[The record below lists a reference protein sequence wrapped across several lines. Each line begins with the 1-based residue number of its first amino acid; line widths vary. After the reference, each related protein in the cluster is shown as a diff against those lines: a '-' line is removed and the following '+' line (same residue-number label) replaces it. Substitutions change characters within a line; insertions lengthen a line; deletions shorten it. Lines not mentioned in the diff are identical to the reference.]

1 MTITQERFIEQFA
14 RQLIDKGFIRVNFR
28 HAVVLEKRIT
38 ISEGMDCNV
47 HVSWLPKS
55 WPVVRV
61 QIRIGSILLPYDAT
75 VGLLMDY
82 AGGVDDLL
90 AQLIRNATEDFADII
105 QLVKKTT
112 EGFADIIIK
121 QL

>member
-1 MTITQERFIEQFA
+1 MTITQERFLEQFA
-14 RQLIDKGFIRVNFR
+14 QRLVDKGFIRKNFHR
-28 HAVVLEKRIT
+28 AVVLEKCT
-38 ISEGMDCNV
+38 AISEGMYCNV

-55 WPVVRV
+55 WPVVKV
-61 QIRIGSILLPYDAT
+61 QIRIGSILLPYDVT

-82 AGGVDDLL
+82 KGGPDEIL
-90 AQLIRNATEDFADII
+90 AQLVR
-105 QLVKKTT
+105 KTT

>member
-1 MTITQERFIEQFA
+1 MTITQERFLEQFA
-14 RQLIDKGFIRVNFR
+14 LRLVDKGFIRVNFR
-28 HAVVLEKRIT
+28 RAVVLEKRIT

-55 WPVVRV
+55 WPVVKV
-61 QIRIGSILLPYDAT
+61 QIRIGSILLPYDVT

-82 AGGVDDLL
+82 KGGLDEII
-90 AQLIRNATEDFADII
+90 AQIVRKATEG
-105 QLVKKTT
+105 L
-112 EGFADIIIK
+112 ADIIIK

>member
-1 MTITQERFIEQFA
+1 MTITQERFLEQFA
-14 RQLIDKGFIRVNFR
+14 RQLVDKGFIRINFR
-28 HAVVLEKRIT
+28 RAVVLENRVT

-47 HVSWLPKS
+47 HLSWLPKS
-55 WPVVRV
+55 WPVVKV
-61 QIRIGSILLPYDAT
+61 QIRIGSILLPYDVT

-82 AGGVDDLL
+82 AGGDDLL
-90 AQLIRNATEDFADII
+90 AQLVRKA
-105 QLVKKTT
+105 T

>member
-1 MTITQERFIEQFA
+1 MTITQERFLEQFA
-14 RQLIDKGFIRVNFR
+14 LRLVDKGFIRVNFR
-28 HAVVLEKRIT
+28 RAVVLEKRST

-55 WPVVRV
+55 WPVVKV
-61 QIRIGSILLPYDAT
+61 QIRIGSILLPYDVT

-82 AGGVDDLL
+82 KGGPDEIL
-90 AQLIRNATEDFADII
+90 AQLVRN
-105 QLVKKTT
+105 TT

>member
-1 MTITQERFIEQFA
+1 MTITQERFLEQFA
-14 RQLIDKGFIRVNFR
+14 QRLVDKGFIRKNFR
-28 HAVVLEKRIT
+28 HAVVLEKRVT

-47 HVSWLPKS
+47 HLSWLPKS
-55 WPVVRV
+55 WPVVKV
-61 QIRIGSILLPYDAT
+61 QIRIGSILLPYDTT

-82 AGGVDDLL
+82 AGGIDDLL
-90 AQLIRNATEDFADII
+90 AHLIRKA
-105 QLVKKTT
+105 T

>member
-1 MTITQERFIEQFA
+1 MTITQERFLEQFA
-14 RQLIDKGFIRVNFR
+14 QRFVDKGFIRKNFR
-28 HAVVLEKRIT
+28 HVVVLEKRVT
-38 ISEGMDCNV
+38 ISESMDCSV

-61 QIRIGSILLPYDAT
+61 QIRIGSILLPYDVT

-82 AGGVDDLL
+82 KGGPDEIL
-90 AQLIRNATEDFADII
+90 AQLVR
-105 QLVKKTT
+105 KTT

>member
-1 MTITQERFIEQFA
+1 MTIIQERFLEQFA
-14 RQLIDKGFIRVNFR
+14 QRLVDKGFIRVNFR
-28 HAVVLEKRIT
+28 RAVVLEKRIT
-38 ISEGMDCNV
+38 ISDDMDCNV

-55 WPVVRV
+55 WPVVKV
-61 QIRIGSILLPYDAT
+61 QIRIGSILLPYDVT

-82 AGGVDDLL
+82 KGGPDEII
-90 AQLIRNATEDFADII
+90 AQIVR
-105 QLVKKTT
+105 KTT

>member
-1 MTITQERFIEQFA
+1 MTITQERFLEQFA
-14 RQLIDKGFIRVNFR
+14 RRLVDKGFIRKNFHR
-28 HAVVLEKRIT
+28 AVVLEKCIN

-47 HVSWLPKS
+47 HLSWLPKS
-55 WPVVRV
+55 WPVVKV
-61 QIRIGSILLPYDAT
+61 QIRIGSILLPYDVT

-90 AQLIRNATEDFADII
+90 AQLVR
-105 QLVKKTT
+105 KTT

>member
-1 MTITQERFIEQFA
+1 MTITQERFLEQFA
-14 RQLIDKGFIRVNFR
+14 LRLVDKGFIRVNFR
-28 HAVVLEKRIT
+28 RAVVLEKRIT

-55 WPVVRV
+55 WPVVKV
-61 QIRIGSILLPYDAT
+61 QIRIGSILL
-75 VGLLMDY
+75 MDY
-82 AGGVDDLL
+82 KGGPDEIL
-90 AQLIRNATEDFADII
+90 AQLVRN
-105 QLVKKTT
+105 TT

>member
-1 MTITQERFIEQFA
+1 MTITQERFLEQFA
-14 RQLIDKGFIRVNFR
+14 QRLVDKGFVRKNFHR
-28 HAVVLEKRIT
+28 AVVLEKRIT
-38 ISEGMDCNV
+38 ISDGMDCNV
-47 HVSWLPKS
+47 HLSWLPKS
-55 WPVVRV
+55 WPVVKV
-61 QIRIGSILLPYDAT
+61 QIRIGSILLPHDVT

-90 AQLIRNATEDFADII
+90 AQLVR
-105 QLVKKTT
+105 KTT

>member
-1 MTITQERFIEQFA
+1 MTITQERFLEHFA
-14 RQLIDKGFIRVNFR
+14 QRLVDNGFIRVNFR

-38 ISEGMDCNV
+38 ISDGMDCNV
-47 HVSWLPKS
+47 HLSWLPKS
-55 WPVVRV
+55 WPVVKV
-61 QIRIGSILLPYDAT
+61 QIRIGSILLPYDVT

-90 AQLIRNATEDFADII
+90 AQLVR
-105 QLVKKTT
+105 KTT

>member
-1 MTITQERFIEQFA
+1 MTITQERFLEQFA
-14 RQLIDKGFIRVNFR
+14 QQLVDKGFIRKNFHR
-28 HAVVLEKRIT
+28 AVVLEKCIN

-47 HVSWLPKS
+47 HLSWLPKS
-55 WPVVRV
+55 WPVVKV
-61 QIRIGSILLPYDAT
+61 QIRIGSILLPYDVT

-90 AQLIRNATEDFADII
+90 AQLVR
-105 QLVKKTT
+105 KTT

>member
-1 MTITQERFIEQFA
+1 MTITQERFLEQFA
-14 RQLIDKGFIRVNFR
+14 QQLVDYGFVRKNFPR
-28 HAVVLEKRIT
+28 AVVLEKRMT

-55 WPVVRV
+55 WPVVKV
-61 QIRIGSILLPYDAT
+61 QIRIGSILLPYDVT

-82 AGGVDDLL
+82 KGGPDEIL
-90 AQLIRNATEDFADII
+90 AQLVR
-105 QLVKKTT
+105 KTT

>member
-1 MTITQERFIEQFA
+1 MTITQERFLEQFA
-14 RQLIDKGFIRVNFR
+14 LRLVDKGFIRVNFR
-28 HAVVLEKRIT
+28 RAVVLEKRIT
-38 ISEGMDCNV
+38 ICEGMDCNV

-55 WPVVRV
+55 WPVVKV
-61 QIRIGSILLPYDAT
+61 QIRIGSILLPYDVT

-82 AGGVDDLL
+82 KGGPDEIL
-90 AQLIRNATEDFADII
+90 AQLVRN
-105 QLVKKTT
+105 TT

>member
-1 MTITQERFIEQFA
+1 MTVTQERFLEQFA
-14 RQLIDKGFIRVNFR
+14 QRLVDKGFIRVNFR
-28 HAVVLEKRIT
+28 HAVVLEKRVT
-38 ISEGMDCNV
+38 ISDGMDCNV
-47 HVSWLPKS
+47 HLSWLPKS
-55 WPVVRV
+55 WPVVKV
-61 QIRIGSILLPYDAT
+61 QIRIGSILLPYDVT

-90 AQLIRNATEDFADII
+90 AQLVRKA
-105 QLVKKTT
+105 T

>member
-1 MTITQERFIEQFA
+1 MTITQERFLEQFA
-14 RQLIDKGFIRVNFR
+14 QRLVDKGFIRKNFHR
-28 HAVVLEKRIT
+28 AVVLEKRMA

-47 HVSWLPKS
+47 HLSWLPKS
-55 WPVVRV
+55 WPVVKV
-61 QIRIGSILLPYDAT
+61 QIRIGSILLPYDVT
-75 VGLLMDY
+75 VVLLMDY

-90 AQLIRNATEDFADII
+90 AQLVR
-105 QLVKKTT
+105 KTT

>member
-1 MTITQERFIEQFA
+1 MTITQERFLEQFA
-14 RQLIDKGFIRVNFR
+14 RRLVDKGFIRKNFR
-28 HAVVLEKRIT
+28 HAVVLEKRVT

-47 HVSWLPKS
+47 HLSWLPKS
-55 WPVVRV
+55 WPVVKV
-61 QIRIGSILLPYDAT
+61 QIRIGSILLPYDTT

-82 AGGVDDLL
+82 AGVIDDLL
-90 AQLIRNATEDFADII
+90 AQIVRKA
-105 QLVKKTT
+105 T

>member
-1 MTITQERFIEQFA
+1 MTIIQERFLEQFA
-14 RQLIDKGFIRVNFR
+14 QQLVDKGFRRINFR
-28 HAVVLEKRIT
+28 RAVVLEKRVT

-47 HVSWLPKS
+47 HLSWLPKS
-55 WPVVRV
+55 WPVVKV
-61 QIRIGSILLPYDAT
+61 QIRIGSILLPHDVT

-90 AQLIRNATEDFADII
+90 T
-105 QLVKKTT
+105 QLVRKATG
-112 EGFADIIIK
+112 GFADIIIK